1 MEKMQ
6 IPFRWLFPRK
16 DSSSQIQLSPSKD
29 IASECSSPTLSSR
42 SSPGKKVKVPR
53 FIGAHIRPPLF

>member
-16 DSSSQIQLSPSKD
+16 ESSSQIQLSPSKD
-29 IASECSSPTLSSR
+29 IASEC
-42 SSPGKKVKVPR
+42 
-53 FIGAHIRPPLF
+53 